1 MENWREELYK
11 QYTTNKGRENNPQL
25 PNCVFY
31 KKKIKPLLSRDKS
44 IKILDLAAGHGDLL
58 YCLKKDGYK
67 NNTGI
72 DISEEEVRKG
82 REIGV
87 KELIKNDIFNFLAKT
102 EETYDLIFLT
112 DILEHL
118 ERDAFFNLL
127 KTVKK
132 KLKNTGMLIIQVPNA
147 EGIFGM
153 RIRYGDLTHE
163 LAFTRNSL
171 LQAITTIGFKN
182 INFYEVSPIKKGI
195 KGFLRFFLWQI
206 FVFPFRVIFYME
218 TGMRKVILSQNIIIK
233 AEI

>member
-11 QYTTNKGRENNPQL
+11 KYTTNKGRENNPQL

-102 EETYDLIFLT
+102 DETYDLIFLT
-112 DILEHL
+112 
-118 ERDAFFNLL
+118 
-127 KTVKK
+127 V
-132 KLKNTGMLIIQVPNA
+132 
-147 EGIFGM
+147 
-153 RIRYGDLTHE
+153 
-163 LAFTRNSL
+163 S
-171 LQAITTIGFKN
+171 ITFISN
-182 INFYEVSPIKKGI
+182 YINFYAIYN
-195 KGFLRFFLWQI
+195 FLWL
-206 FVFPFRVIFYME
+206 
-218 TGMRKVILSQNIIIK
+218 T
-233 AEI
+233 